1 MKNLTTIGID
11 PGANGALCFVTHSGL
26 TIIHRTSKT
35 PPLEALQDA
44 VTCAGAEN
52 CVAYL
57 EKIGGFIA
65 GKGLPGSSMFKMGH
79 SAGYWEGMLAFAGVR
94 TIYVRP
100 QEWQKGISGTTGTKG
115 ADRKRALRDEAIR
128 RHPTLKPTLE
138 TADALLIADYG
149 MRSNAGA

>member
-1 MKNLTTIGID
+1 MKNYTTIGID
-11 PGANGALCFVTHSGL
+11 PGANGALCFILPSGL
-26 TIIHRTSKT
+26 IVIHRTSKT
-35 PPLEALQDA
+35 PPIEALQDA

-79 SAGYWEGMLAFAGVR
+79 NAGYWEGMLAALGVR
-94 TIYVRP
+94 TIMVRP
-100 QEWQKGISGTTGTKG
+100 QDWQKGITGTAGTKG
-115 ADRKRALRDEAIR
+115 PDRKRALRDEAIR
-128 RHPTLKPTLE
+128 RFPAQKPTLE

-149 MRSNAGA
+149 RSHGSGE